1 MASELGTTM
10 VKNNENKGENLFGA
24 VLMIHLILFL
34 HLLIIAGI
42 VLLVIFFRGITQYTL
57 WIFLGAIVLFIL
69 SAYIII
75 RRIKTKGK
83 KVLRDIE
90 ESSLYRGRDVE
101 VSVLSGLVSL
111 KFGRPD
117 GLKALENKSPDVT
130 LQLEDPETMRIRD
143 LAELARMY
151 EKKLITY
158 DEYIKSKNQIMKSF

>member
-1 MASELGTTM
+1 M

-158 DEYIKSKNQIMKSF
+158 EEYIKSKNQIMKSF